1 VPTAVGPRPT
11 LAEQKLLEKKRI
23 QEAKQKREE
32 EAIKVVP
39 PRTLHPHARAGV

>member
-1 VPTAVGPRPT
+1 MPTAVGPRPT

-39 PRTLHPHARAGV
+39 RTLHPHARVGV